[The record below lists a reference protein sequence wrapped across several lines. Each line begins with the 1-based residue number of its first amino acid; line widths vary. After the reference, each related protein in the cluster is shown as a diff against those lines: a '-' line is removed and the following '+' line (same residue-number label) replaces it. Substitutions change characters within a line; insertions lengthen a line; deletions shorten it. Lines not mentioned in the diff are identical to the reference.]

1 MTQGTGVKITLA
13 LVATAAGL
21 LGIAGAAAVY
31 LRKRT
36 DLAAKIEQPLFA
48 KGWMYDATITAFMGG
63 PGRKAF
69 DAIAWFDKTVVDG
82 AVNGVGTLVR
92 EGSGKA
98 RLTQTGFVRNCRS
111 ASPSAV
117 VVTVL
122 LLTQAVY

>member
-1 MTQGTGVKITLA
+1 V
-13 LVATAAGL
+13 AAGI
-21 LGIAGAAAVY
+21 LGIALAAAVY

-36 DLAAKIEQPLFA
+36 DLAAKIEKPIFA
-48 KGWMYDATITAFMGG
+48 EGWRYDATITAFMGG

-98 RLTQTGFVRNCRS
+98 RLVQTGYVRNY
-111 ASPSAV
+111 ALAIAFGAV
-117 VVTVL
+117 VLTVL